1 MSLKNK
7 VAVVT
12 GGGSGEHRPPGVSIV
27 SSFKS
32 LNALCSSRRL
42 RCNPKIRL
50 KMLCHGPR
58 NVLLKVDPIVRSPI
72 VVN

>member
-12 GGGSGEHRPPGVSIV
+12 GGGSGEHLPPGVSIV
-27 SSFKS
+27 SS
-32 LNALCSSRRL
+32 NALCSSRRL